1 MVTIPAVTPL
11 TRPVLPT
18 VAMPGLLLL
27 HVPPEGVPVSGKG
40 LPIQARPLPA
50 IDAAGLTVI
59 VLCAEHPMRV

>member
-1 MVTIPAVTPL
+1 MVTVPAARPL
-11 TRPVLPT
+11 TTPVLPT

-27 HVPPEGVPVSGKG
+27 HAPPEGVAVSGKG
-40 LPIQARPLPA
+40 LPMQASPLPV